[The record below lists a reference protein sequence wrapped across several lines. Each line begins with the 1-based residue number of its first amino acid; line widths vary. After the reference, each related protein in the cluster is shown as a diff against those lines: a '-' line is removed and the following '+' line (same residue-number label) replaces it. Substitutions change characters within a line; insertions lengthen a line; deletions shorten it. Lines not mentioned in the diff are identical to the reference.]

1 METKEILKLHVARI
15 ASLSDEQFDY
25 FFSFFKEQS
34 FKKGQAII
42 SEGNAVNCEY
52 FVISGC
58 LKSFFINDD
67 LKMFILQFAM
77 PTWWAS
83 DYNALYNHTRA
94 TISVDC
100 ITDTE
105 VLCLSNA
112 DRERL
117 CHELHNAG
125 HFFRWRTNRGYVAA
139 NKRLLSFMNNNVKCR
154 YEEFLR
160 LYPELYNMVPKNLI
174 AAYLGVSRET
184 LSRLYQV

>member
-1 METKEILKLHVARI
+1 MEAKEILKVHVAKT
-15 ASLSDEQFDY
+15 ASLTDEQFDY
-25 FFSFFKEQS
+25 FFSFFKMQR

-42 SEGNAVNCEY
+42 SEGDAVNCEY

-67 LKMFILQFAM
+67 LKMLILQFAM

-83 DYNALYNHTRA
+83 DYDALYNHTRP
-94 TISVDC
+94 TISLDC
-100 ITDTE
+100 ITDAE

-117 CHELHNAG
+117 CDELRKAEQ
-125 HFFRWRTNRGYVAA
+125 FFRWRTNKGYVAA
-139 NKRLLSFMNNNVKCR
+139 QKRLLSIMNNNVRCR
-154 YEEFLR
+154 YEELLKQYPQ
-160 LYPELYNMVPKNLI
+160 LYEIVPKNQI

-184 LSRLYQV
+184 LSRLYKP

>member
-1 METKEILKLHVARI
+1 MEAKEILKAHVAKL

-25 FFSFFKEQS
+25 FFSFFKRQS

-42 SEGNAVNCEY
+42 SEGDTVNCEY

-58 LKSFFINDD
+58 LKSFYINDN
-67 LKMFILQFAM
+67 LKMLVLQFAM

-100 ITDTE
+100 ITDAE

-112 DRERL
+112 HREAL
-117 CHELHNAG
+117 CGQVHEAG
-125 HFFRWRTNRGYVAA
+125 HFFRRRTNRGYVAA
-139 NKRLLSFMNNNVKCR
+139 QKRLLSIMNSDVKCR
-154 YEEFLR
+154 YEELIR
-160 LYPELYNMVPKNLI
+160 IHPELYNIVPKSLI

-184 LSRLYQV
+184 LSRLYQS